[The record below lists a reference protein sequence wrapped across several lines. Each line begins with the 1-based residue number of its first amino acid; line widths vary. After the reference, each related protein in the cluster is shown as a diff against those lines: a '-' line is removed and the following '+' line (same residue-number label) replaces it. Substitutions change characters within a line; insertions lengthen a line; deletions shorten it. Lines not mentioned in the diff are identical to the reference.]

1 MKASAHI
8 RRKLK
13 NLASL
18 PYKYF
23 GKQFVQGRWKSRAKL
38 QTVSHSLPG
47 EVIITLTSFPARYPI
62 LHHTLQSLL
71 TQSVRADKVVLWLYE
86 EDLPSLPDTVR
97 DLEKEGLS
105 IRTCPRDT
113 RSFKKLIPSL
123 EAYPGAFLVTAD
135 DDIFYRPDWLQELLA
150 GYQGNDDILCLR
162 AHYIRCQ
169 DNGKPRPYR
178 TWERKTET
186 NGPSDKLF
194 FTSGAGVLFPPRSLP
209 ALACDEQLFTAL
221 TPHADDIW
229 LNWMAQASNSN
240 VRRVGSN
247 RQVIAW
253 SEARLSSLWEINK
266 TAESGN
272 DKQIEAVIERF
283 GFPAQLENRKD

>member
-23 GKQFVQGRWKSRAKL
+23 GKQFVQQRWQRRAKL
-38 QTVSHSLPG
+38 QPKPHKLPG
-47 EVIITLTSFPARYPI
+47 ELIVTLTSFPARYPI
-62 LHHTLQSLL
+62 LHHTLHSLL
-71 TQSVRADKVVLWLYE
+71 TQSVRADKVMLWLYE
-86 EDLPSLPDTVR
+86 EDVATLPASVR
-97 DLEKEGLS
+97 DLQSEGLT

-123 EAYPGAFLVTAD
+123 EQFPDAFLVTAD
-135 DDIFYRPDWLQELLA
+135 DDIFYRPDWLEELLT
-150 GYQGNDDILCLR
+150 GYDGTADILCLR

-169 DNGKPRPYR
+169 ESGKPRPYR
-178 TWERKTET
+178 TWERKTEAT
-186 NGPSDKLF
+186 GPSDHLF
-194 FTSGAGVLFPPRSLP
+194 FTSGAGVLFPPHSLP
-209 ALACDEQLFTAL
+209 ATTCDEALFTAL

-229 LNWMAQASNSN
+229 LNWMAQASDSA
-240 VRRVGSN
+240 VRRVGTN

-283 GFPAQLENRKD
+283 GFPARLDSSS

>member
-23 GKQFVQGRWKSRAKL
+23 GKQFVQRRWQRRSTLKPARH
-38 QTVSHSLPG
+38 QLPA
-47 EVIITLTSFPARYPI
+47 ELIISLTSFPARYPI

-71 TQSVRADKVVLWLYE
+71 TQSVRPDKVVLWLYE
-86 EDLPSLPDTVR
+86 EDRATLPDSVR
-97 DLEKEGLS
+97 ELEQEGLS

-123 EAYPGAFLVTAD
+123 EAYPDAFVVTAD
-135 DDIFYRPDWLQELLA
+135 DDIFYRPNWLEELLA

-162 AHYIRCQ
+162 AHYIRCG
-169 DNGKPRPYR
+169 DHGKPRPYR
-178 TWERKTET
+178 TWERKTEAC
-186 NGPSDKLF
+186 GPSDKLF
-194 FTSGAGVLFPPRSLP
+194 FTSGAGVLFPPQSLP
-209 ALACDEQLFTAL
+209 ATACDEQLFTAL

-229 LNWMAQASNSN
+229 LNWMAQASASD
-240 VRRVGSN
+240 VRRVGHN

-283 GFPAQLENRKD
+283 GFPARLDKSGD